1 MDLEALIGASVH
13 VKKCQNCTSLL
24 ILALKF
30 VYSLIF
36 HGNCTLEPYIVG
48 DANGQNVAIMIY
60 QWLCQ
65 QKKITLNELIFS
77 DKSILSEQA
86 NLWVRICDSAG
97 IPLVDPSKN

>member
-1 MDLEALIGASVH
+1 MH

-48 DANGQNVAIMIY
+48 DAGCKRPKCCDYDISMIMST
-60 QWLCQ
+60 
-65 QKKITLNELIFS
+65 KENHFK
-77 DKSILSEQA
+77 
-86 NLWVRICDSAG
+86 
-97 IPLVDPSKN
+97 